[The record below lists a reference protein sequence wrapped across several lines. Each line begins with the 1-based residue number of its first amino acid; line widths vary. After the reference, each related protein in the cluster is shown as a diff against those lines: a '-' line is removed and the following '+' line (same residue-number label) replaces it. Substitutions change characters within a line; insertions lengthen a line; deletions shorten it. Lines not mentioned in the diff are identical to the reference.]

1 MEYIPI
7 LAGLGVFGILVLL
20 FIASYKK
27 AKSDEALIVSGLGKL
42 PKVVVG
48 KAGFA
53 LPFLQ
58 RVDKLNLRLIQI
70 DVRATKIPT
79 QEFINVNVD
88 AVANVQI
95 PNDVNYIRIA
105 AQNFLNQRPEYIA
118 QTVQQVLEGNMREI
132 VGQMELRDL
141 VNNRDAFAQKVQE
154 NVTDDMAKIGLKI
167 VNFNV
172 QNFTDE
178 NNAITDLGIDN
189 LAKIQKEAKI
199 AKANAEKEV
208 SIQIAVAAQESNK
221 AKVESEKKIAEQNK
235 ELEIAQANAKATS
248 DVEKA
253 KAQSAFEIQKQ
264 IQQKTINEK
273 AIEADTA
280 KAEKM
285 LALKEREIELKERE
299 LDATVRKA
307 ADAEKYS
314 IEQKAEAEKIRR
326 IKVAEAQKEE
336 ALREAEAISAKGK
349 AEAES
354 IRQKALAE
362 AEGIEK
368 KAEAQAKMKNASIIE
383 MAFKALPEIA
393 KEVSAPLNN
402 IETITMYDPNGT
414 TKLMESGTRNIGQVL
429 EIAKNAGID
438 LPALI
443 NGFVGNLAA
452 EKISKNTA
460 KVKTLKER

>member
-1 MEYIPI
+1 MQYIPI

-27 AKSDEALIVSGLGKL
+27 ARSDEALIISGIGKQ
-42 PKVVVG
+42 PKVIVG
-48 KAGFA
+48 KAGFS

-79 QEFINVNVD
+79 NEFINVNVD
-88 AVANVQI
+88 AVANVQV
-95 PNDVNYIRIA
+95 PNDPNYIRVA
-105 AQNFLNQRPEYIA
+105 AQNFLNQKPEYIA

-141 VNNRDAFAQKVQE
+141 VNNRDAFALKVQE

-199 AKANAEKEV
+199 AKANAEKEIRV
-208 SIQIAVAAQESNK
+208 RTAEAEQESNK
-221 AKVESEKKIAEQNK
+221 AEVEAQKKISAQNK
-235 ELEIAQANAKATS
+235 ELEIAQANAKALS
-248 DVEKA
+248 DAEKA

-264 IQQKTINEK
+264 IQQKTVNER
-273 AIEADTA
+273 AVEADTA

-307 ADAEKYS
+307 ADAERYAT
-314 IEQKAEAEKIRR
+314 EQKAEAERIRR

-336 ALREAEAISAKGK
+336 ALREAEAIAAKGK
-349 AEAES
+349 AEAEA

-402 IETITMYDPNGT
+402 IDTITMYDPNGT
-414 TKLMESGTRNIGQVL
+414 TKLVESGTKNVGQVL
-429 EIAKNAGID
+429 EVAKSAGID
-438 LPALI
+438 LPSLI

-452 EKISKNTA
+452 EKVSA
-460 KVKTLKER
+460 KAKERSK

>member
-1 MEYIPI
+1 MQYVPL
-7 LAGLGVFGILVLL
+7 LAGLGVSGILVLL

-27 AKSDEALIVSGLGKL
+27 AKSDEALVVSGLGKQ
-42 PKVVVG
+42 PKIIVG
-48 KAGFA
+48 KAGFS

-58 RVDKLNLRLIQI
+58 RVDRLNLRLIQI

-95 PNDVNYIRIA
+95 PNDPNYIRVA
-105 AQNFLNQRPEYIA
+105 AQNFLNQRPEHIA

-132 VGQMELRDL
+132 VGQMDLRDL

-208 SIQIAVAAQESNK
+208 RIRTAEASQESNK
-221 AKVESEKKIAEQNK
+221 AEVEANKKIAAQNK
-235 ELEIAQANAKATS
+235 ELEIAEANAKALA
-248 DVEKA
+248 DAEKA

-264 IQQKTINEK
+264 IQQKSVNERMV
-273 AIEADTA
+273 EAETA

-307 ADAEKYS
+307 ADAERYS
-314 IEQKAEAEKIRR
+314 IEQKAEAERIRR
-326 IKVAEAQKEE
+326 IKVADAEKEE
-336 ALREAEAISAKGK
+336 ALREAEAIAAKGK
-349 AEAES
+349 AEAEA
-354 IRQKALAE
+354 IRQRALAE

-402 IETITMYDPNGT
+402 IDTITMYDPNGT
-414 TKLMESGTRNIGQVL
+414 TKLVESGTKNVGQVL
-429 EIAKNAGID
+429 EVAKSAGID
-438 LPALI
+438 LPSLI

-452 EKISKNTA
+452 EKVSE
-460 KVKTLKER
+460 KTKIKHLEK

>member
-1 MEYIPI
+1 MQYIPI

-27 AKSDEALIVSGLGKL
+27 AKSDEALIITGLRKQ

-53 LPFLQ
+53 VPFLQ
-58 RVDKLNLRLIQI
+58 RVDRLNLRLIQI
-70 DVRATKIPT
+70 DVRASKIPT

-95 PNDVNYIRIA
+95 PNDPSAIRIA

-141 VNNRDAFAQKVQE
+141 VNNRDAFALKVQE
-154 NVTDDMAKIGLKI
+154 NVTDDMTKIGMKI
-167 VNFNV
+167 INFNV

-189 LAKIQKEAKI
+189 LAKIQKDAKI
-199 AKANAEKEV
+199 AKANAEKEIRV
-208 SIQIAVAAQESNK
+208 KEAEAAQESNK
-221 AKVESEKKIAEQNK
+221 AEVESQKKIAAQNK
-235 ELEIAQANAKATS
+235 ELEIAQAEAKATA
-248 DVEKA
+248 DTEKA

-264 IQQKTINEK
+264 AQQKVINERVV
-273 AIEADTA
+273 EAETA

-307 ADAEKYS
+307 ADADRYAT
-314 IEQKAEAEKIRR
+314 EQKAEAEKIQR
-326 IKVAEAQKEE
+326 IKAAEARKEE
-336 ALREAEAISAKGK
+336 ALREAEAIAAKGK
-349 AEAES
+349 AEAEA
-354 IRQKALAE
+354 IRQKAIAE

-402 IETITMYDPNGT
+402 IDTITMYDPNGT
-414 TKLMESGTRNIGQVL
+414 TKLVESGTKNVGQIL
-429 EIAKNAGID
+429 EVAKSAGID
-438 LPALI
+438 LPSLI

-452 EKISKNTA
+452 EKVSEKTRT
-460 KVKTLKER
+460 KTLKDK

>member
-1 MEYIPI
+1 MQYIPI
-7 LAGLGVFGILVLL
+7 LAGLGVFGVLVLL

-27 AKSDEALIVSGLGKL
+27 AKSDEALIISGIGKQ

-48 KAGFA
+48 KAGFS

-70 DVRATKIPT
+70 DVRAERIPT

-95 PNDVNYIRIA
+95 PNDPSYIKIA

-141 VNNRDAFAQKVQE
+141 VNNRDAFAVKVQE

-189 LAKIQKEAKI
+189 LAQIQKEAKI
-199 AKANAEKEV
+199 AKAKAEKEV
-208 SIQIAVAAQESNK
+208 RIQTAEAQQESNK
-221 AKVESEKKIAEQNK
+221 AEVEAKKKIAAQNK
-235 ELEIAQANAKATS
+235 ELEIAEANAKTVADT
-248 DVEKA
+248 EKA

-264 IQQKTINEK
+264 VQQKTINER

-314 IEQKAEAEKIRR
+314 IEQKAEAERIRR
-326 IKVAEAQKEE
+326 IKVADAQKEE
-336 ALREAEAISAKGK
+336 ALREAEAIAAKGK
-349 AEAES
+349 AEAEA

-402 IETITMYDPNGT
+402 IDTITMYDPNGT
-414 TKLMESGTRNIGQVL
+414 TKLVESGTKNVGQVL
-429 EIAKNAGID
+429 EVAKSAGID
-438 LPALI
+438 LPSLI

-452 EKISKNTA
+452 EKVSE
-460 KVKTLKER
+460 KTKIRKIEK